1 MSWKD
6 KKKFNTIII
15 PVLIL
20 IPIIAIGFLIYDYT
34 EENIRNS
41 LIEEQIK
48 IQEIIGKGLGNNIS
62 SDLKLVKLEMSLLSE
77 TEEFEQGLTNP
88 NSIQKIKE
96 TYEKIN
102 SITPITDVI
111 LLNSE
116 FQIIGNAR
124 DDIFKIAGYE
134 LGENSVIRKTVSDK
148 KSGITAGVV
157 GNDSILRITVLH
169 SINDEINN
177 EFKGIVATVLEPRQL
192 FAKHGNVYD
201 VDSSFIVA
209 LDKNEMYISNPIHDL
224 IGKKYSEYFAQT
236 YFGRNQVQNEHYQS
250 VFSGKI
256 SSAILMDNRLGE
268 IISTGLP
275 IYVDGELEY
284 FVFVI
289 TPTDIILS
297 KTQESLLVEEI
308 KNNLLLI
315 AFALLFIV
323 FFIKRSKKL
332 EKEKLAVIGQL
343 SSNIA
348 HDMRNPL
355 GAIRSSSRRIEK
367 QNTQK
372 NEIISQEIARINR
385 SIKRM
390 SHQVEGVLNYVRT
403 TPIIANSASILNM
416 IKYSLE
422 SMEIPQNVK
431 VTLPENDVEIEC
443 DPEKL
448 EITFVNLL
456 LNAVQAIGNE
466 EGKIKIRIKEKKS
479 TVIIEFE
486 NTGPAISEVD
496 MPKIFEPLFTSKLKG
511 TGLGLS
517 SCKNIVEQHGGKIVV
532 NPNPVIF
539 EITLPKKQNYESQ

>member
-6 KKKFNTIII
+6 KKKFNAVIVPILILVPIII
-15 PVLIL
+15 
-20 IPIIAIGFLIYDYT
+20 IGFLIYDYT

-88 NSIQKIKE
+88 NAIQKIKE

-134 LGENSVIRKTVSDK
+134 LGENSVIRKTISDK

-169 SINDEINN
+169 SINDEASN
-177 EFKGIVATVLEPRQL
+177 EFKGVVATVLEPRQL

-209 LDKNEMYISNPIHDL
+209 LDKDEMYISNPIHDL

-236 YFGRNQVQNEHYQS
+236 YFGRNQVQNEHYEN
-250 VFSGKI
+250 VFSGEI
-256 SSAILMDNRLGE
+256 NSAILMDNRLGE

-367 QNTQK
+367 QNTQQ

-431 VTLPENDVEIEC
+431 VVLPENDVEIEC

-448 EITFVNLL
+448 EITFVNVL
-456 LNAVQAIGNE
+456 LNAVQAIGND
-466 EGKIKIRIKEKKS
+466 EGKILIRIKEKKN
-479 TVIIEFE
+479 TVVVEFE
-486 NTGPAISEVD
+486 NSGPAISEID
-496 MPKIFEPLFTSKLKG
+496 LPKIFEPLFTSKLKG

-517 SCKNIVEQHGGKIVV
+517 SCKNIIEQHGGSISV

-539 EITLPKKQNYESQ
+539 KITLPKKQNYESQ

>member
-6 KKKFNTIII
+6 KKKFNSIII

-20 IPIIAIGFLIYDYT
+20 VPIIVIGFLIYDYT

-96 TYEKIN
+96 TYDKIN

-111 LLNSE
+111 LLNNE

-134 LGENSVIRKTVSDK
+134 LGENSVIRKTIAAK

-169 SINDEINN
+169 SINDESSN

-209 LDKNEMYISNPIHDL
+209 LDKDEMYISNPIHDL

-236 YFGRNQVQNEHYQS
+236 YFGRNQVQNEHYES

-256 SSAILMDNRLGE
+256 NSAILVDNRLGE

-367 QNTQK
+367 QNTQQ

-431 VTLPENDVEIEC
+431 VVLPENDVEIEC

-456 LNAVQAIGNE
+456 LNAVQAIGNDD
-466 EGKIKIRIKEKKS
+466 GKIEIRIKEKKNS
-479 TVIIEFE
+479 AIIEFE
-486 NTGPAISEVD
+486 NTGPAISEID

-517 SCKNIVEQHGGKIVV
+517 SCKNIIEQHGGNITV

-539 EITLPKKQNYESQ
+539 KITLPKKQNYESQ

>member
-6 KKKFNTIII
+6 KKKLNSIII
-15 PVLIL
+15 PILIL
-20 IPIIAIGFLIYDYT
+20 APIIVIGFLIYDYT

-62 SDLKLVKLEMSLLSE
+62 SDIKLVKLEMSLLSE

-96 TYEKIN
+96 TYDKIN

-124 DDIFKIAGYE
+124 DDIFKITGYQ
-134 LGENSVIRKTVSDK
+134 LGENSVIRKTIEAK

-169 SINDEINN
+169 SINDEISN

-209 LDKNEMYISNPIHDL
+209 LDKDEMYISNPIHDL

-236 YFGRNQVQNEHYQS
+236 YFGRNQVQNEHYES
-250 VFSGKI
+250 VFSGKMN
-256 SSAILMDNRLGE
+256 SAILIDNRLGE

-275 IYVDGELEY
+275 IYVDGEVEY

-308 KNNLLLI
+308 KNNLLLV

-367 QNTQK
+367 QNTQQ

-403 TPIIANSASILNM
+403 TPIIANSASILDM

-431 VTLPENDVEIEC
+431 VVLPENNVEIEC

-456 LNAVQAIGNE
+456 LNAVQAIGNDD
-466 EGKIKIRIKEKKS
+466 GKIEIRIKEKKNS
-479 TVIIEFE
+479 VIIEFE
-486 NTGPAISEVD
+486 NTGPGISEID

-517 SCKNIVEQHGGKIVV
+517 SCKNIIEQHGGNITV
-532 NPNPVIF
+532 NPYPVIF
-539 EITLPKKQNYESQ
+539 KITLPKKQNYDS

>member
-6 KKKFNTIII
+6 KKKFNAIIV

-20 IPIIAIGFLIYDYT
+20 VPIIIIGFLIYDYT

-77 TEEFEQGLTNP
+77 TEEFEEGLTNP
-88 NSIQKIKE
+88 NAIQKIKE

-134 LGENSVIRKTVSDK
+134 LGENSVIRKTISDK

-169 SINDEINN
+169 SINDETNN

-209 LDKNEMYISNPIHDL
+209 LDKDEMYISNPIHDL

-236 YFGRNQVQNEHYQS
+236 YFGRNQVQNEHYEN
-250 VFSGKI
+250 VFSGEI
-256 SSAILMDNRLGE
+256 NSAILMDNRLGE

-367 QNTQK
+367 QNTQQ

-431 VTLPENDVEIEC
+431 VVLPENDVEIEC

-448 EITFVNLL
+448 EITFVNVL
-456 LNAVQAIGNE
+456 LNAVQAIGND
-466 EGKIKIRIKEKKS
+466 EGKIQIRIKEKKN
-479 TVIIEFE
+479 TVVVEFE
-486 NTGPAISEVD
+486 NSGPAISEID
-496 MPKIFEPLFTSKLKG
+496 LPKIFEPLFTSKLKG

-517 SCKNIVEQHGGKIVV
+517 SCKNIIEQHGGSISV
-532 NPNPVIF
+532 NPNPVVF
-539 EITLPKKQNYESQ
+539 KITLPKKQNYESQ

>member
-6 KKKFNTIII
+6 KKRLSSIII

-20 IPIIAIGFLIYDYT
+20 APIIVIGFLIYDYT

-77 TEEFEQGLTNP
+77 TDEFEQGLANH

-96 TYEKIN
+96 TYDKIN

-111 LLNSE
+111 LLNNE

-124 DDIFKIAGYE
+124 DDIFKITGYQ
-134 LGENSVIRKTVSDK
+134 LGENSVIRKTIEAK

-157 GNDSILRITVLH
+157 GNDSIMRITVLH
-169 SINDEINN
+169 SINDETDN

-236 YFGRNQVQNEHYQS
+236 YFGRNQVQNEHYES

-256 SSAILMDNRLGE
+256 NSEILMDNRLGE

-275 IYVDGELEY
+275 IYVDGEIEY

-289 TPTDIILS
+289 TPTDTILS

-367 QNTQK
+367 QNMQK
-372 NEIISQEIARINR
+372 NEIITQEIARINR
-385 SIKRM
+385 AIKRM

-403 TPIIANSASILNM
+403 TPIIANSASIVDM

-422 SMEIPQNVK
+422 SMEIPQNIK
-431 VTLPENDVEIEC
+431 VVLPENDVEIEC

-456 LNAVQAIGNE
+456 LNAVQAIGND
-466 EGKIKIRIKEKKS
+466 EGKIEIRIKEKKNN
-479 TVIIEFE
+479 VIIEFE
-486 NTGPAISEVD
+486 NTGPAISEID

-517 SCKNIVEQHGGKIVV
+517 SCRNIIEQHGGSITV

-539 EITLPKKQNYESQ
+539 KITLPKKQNYENQ

>member
-6 KKKFNTIII
+6 KKKFNAVIVPILILVPIII
-15 PVLIL
+15 
-20 IPIIAIGFLIYDYT
+20 IGFLIYDYT

-88 NSIQKIKE
+88 NAIQKIKE

-111 LLNSE
+111 LLNNE

-134 LGENSVIRKTVSDK
+134 LGENSVIRKTISDK

-169 SINDEINN
+169 SINDETSN

-209 LDKNEMYISNPIHDL
+209 LDKDEMYISNPIHDL

-236 YFGRNQVQNEHYQS
+236 YFGRNQVQNEHYEN
-250 VFSGKI
+250 VFSGEI
-256 SSAILMDNRLGE
+256 NSAILLDNRLGE

-367 QNTQK
+367 QNTQQ

-431 VTLPENDVEIEC
+431 VVLPENDVEIEC

-456 LNAVQAIGNE
+456 LNAVQAIGND
-466 EGKIKIRIKEKKS
+466 EGKIQICIKEKKN
-479 TVIIEFE
+479 TVVVEFE
-486 NTGPAISEVD
+486 NSGPAISEID
-496 MPKIFEPLFTSKLKG
+496 LPKIFEPLFTSKLKG

-517 SCKNIVEQHGGKIVV
+517 SCKNIIEQHGGSISV
-532 NPNPVIF
+532 NPNPVVF
-539 EITLPKKQNYESQ
+539 KITLPKKQNYESQ